1 MSPLSMNGPRTPYK
15 CRSEPQ
21 IAVEV
26 SRTIASVGC
35 SIFGSGTSSTRTSL
49 VPCQTTAFIAAL
61 LPPPPLLL
69 LLAAAA
75 WLGLARLSR
84 GLRGLGHDP
93 ARSDLGLVLHR
104 PGDHVVFAGHQR
116 LEALPGHL
124 GRVVLG
130 CLFAQLGALHAGPVE
145 ELGVGGAGHQRRDRH
160 AGVPQLITQGFGKR
174 QQE

>member
-1 MSPLSMNGPRTPYK
+1 MNGPRTPYK

-61 LPPPPLLL
+61 LPPPPLLV

-84 GLRGLGHDP
+84 GLRGLGMTRLEATWALFFIDPATTWSLPAISASKPSLATSAGSSLAVCSRSLVPCMP
-93 ARSDLGLVLHR
+93 ARSKNSVSVG
-104 PGDHVVFAGHQR
+104 PGISAVTVT
-116 LEALPGHL
+116 
-124 GRVVLG
+124 
-130 CLFAQLGALHAGPVE
+130 PVS
-145 ELGVGGAGHQRRDRH
+145 RSS
-160 AGVPQLITQGFGKR
+160 
-174 QQE
+174 